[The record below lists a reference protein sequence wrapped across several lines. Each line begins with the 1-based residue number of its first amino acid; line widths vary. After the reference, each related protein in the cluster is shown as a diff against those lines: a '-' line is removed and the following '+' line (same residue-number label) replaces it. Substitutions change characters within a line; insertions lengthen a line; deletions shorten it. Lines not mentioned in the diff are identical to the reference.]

1 VIDRATFDD
10 SLRYSEGINYVLVDG
25 MLVVRDGE
33 LVEGAAPGK
42 AIVAVDRSGS

>member
-1 VIDRATFDD
+1 
-10 SLRYSEGINYVLVDG
+10 
-25 MLVVRDGE
+25 VVRDGE

>member
-1 VIDRATFDD
+1 V
-10 SLRYSEGINYVLVDG
+10 
-25 MLVVRDGE
+25 LVVRDGE